1 MKSLNDF
8 IEEAAKS
15 VERPK
20 CPEGSYYDPIKK
32 KCVKMTTK
40 YGRDFMAEDTTV
52 TVTKMEMEMGT
63 AVTELLTEMGTV
75 RMVAEMVATV
85 VATVAVVTVVAGAVM
100 EDKTK

>member
-32 KCVKMTTK
+32 KLENK
-40 YGRDFMAEDTTV
+40 YPHFV
-52 TVTKMEMEMGT
+52 T
-63 AVTELLTEMGTV
+63 
-75 RMVAEMVATV
+75 
-85 VATVAVVTVVAGAVM
+85 
-100 EDKTK
+100 

>member
-40 YGRDFMAEDTTV
+40 YGR
-52 TVTKMEMEMGT
+52 GI
-63 AVTELLTEMGTV
+63 
-75 RMVAEMVATV
+75 
-85 VATVAVVTVVAGAVM
+85 
-100 EDKTK
+100 

>member
-40 YGRDFMAEDTTV
+40 YGRGFYGGGYHSHSH
-52 TVTKMEMEMGT
+52 KNGN
-63 AVTELLTEMGTV
+63 GN
-75 RMVAEMVATV
+75 
-85 VATVAVVTVVAGAVM
+85 GS
-100 EDKTK
+100 